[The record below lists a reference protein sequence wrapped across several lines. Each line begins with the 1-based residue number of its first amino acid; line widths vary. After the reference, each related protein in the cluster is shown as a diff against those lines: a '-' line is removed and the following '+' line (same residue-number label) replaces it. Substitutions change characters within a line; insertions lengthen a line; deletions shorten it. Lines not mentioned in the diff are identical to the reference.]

1 MKISEA
7 ITGWLSLVLNECV
20 KPGPTPKADF
30 FALACFGLTF
40 GRLLSARS
48 AVRLYTG
55 ETRIRTDKR

>member
-48 AVRLYTG
+48 AVRVYTG

>member
-40 GRLLSARS
+40 GHLLGGAQRGPIEH
-48 AVRLYTG
+48 R
-55 ETRIRTDKR
+55 